1 MKERIKSIDSLR
13 GLAILAVVLIHTT
26 TRTLEASGFN
36 ITGFSWTLFLNQISR
51 FAVPL
56 FFLISGLVLE
66 LSYKE
71 GTSYWSFIKKRF
83 SKIFIPY
90 VFWSLFYYLLIYN
103 QNHDNLTKVI
113 LTGNASYQLYFI
125 PTLCIFYLIF
135 PLLHKFYKF
144 ISNKFVLSLIF
155 LSQIFFLSKDYFVKE
170 FDLPDPIHI
179 AILAYFIFVIG
190 IISARNRNKIESFI
204 KRFKIITPILTAFLG
219 IYVFWEGRN
228 RFLSTGNYLAYYS
241 QWRPS
246 ILIYTLLIGLTFYYV
261 FEHTK
266 LRGTVMDRFS
276 KHSFFVFFVHVA
288 ILEGVWSS
296 VGKNMFTWASASVLG
311 KILFDPVFF
320 GIVALIS
327 FGISR
332 LMHKISKVAKIL
344 G

>member
-71 GTSYWSFIKKRF
+71 GTSYWSFIKRRF

-90 VFWSLFYYLLIYN
+90 IFWSIFYYLLIYN
-103 QNHDNLTKVI
+103 QNHDSLVKVI

-125 PTLCIFYLIF
+125 PALCIFYLIF
-135 PLLHKFYKF
+135 PLLHKIYKF
-144 ISNKFVLSLIF
+144 ISNKFVLSLIL

-170 FDLPDPIHI
+170 FDFPDPVHI
-179 AILAYFIFVIG
+179 AILAYFLFIVG
-190 IISARNRNKIESFI
+190 IISARNLDKIKIFV
-204 KRFKIITPILTAFLG
+204 KRFNVIILLFTVLFG
-219 IYVFWEGRN
+219 IYVFLEGRG
-228 RFLSTGNYLAYYS
+228 RYLSTGNYLAYYS

-246 ILIYTLLIGLTFYYV
+246 ILIYTLLIGLTFYYI

-266 LRGTVMDRFS
+266 LRGSIMDKFS

-288 ILEGVWSS
+288 ILEAFWSGI
-296 VGKNMFTWASASVLG
+296 GKNLFDLVSGGLLG
-311 KILFDPVFF
+311 KIIFDPVFF
-320 GIVALIS
+320 GIVGILS
-327 FGISR
+327 FSVSR
-332 LMHKISKVAKIL
+332 LVHKISNAAKIL